1 MSDRNRWWAYLGVLL
16 ALFLVSTNLTVIGTA
31 LPRIIAELEGFH
43 LYTWAFTA
51 FTLVSTITTP
61 IYGRLSDSIGRKRV
75 ILFGVL
81 LFSSASIAAGF
92 STSMPMLIALRALQG
107 AGGGALMSMT
117 FAVIADIF
125 PPKSRSRYQ
134 GYTGIVWGA
143 SSVVGPLM
151 GGLITDLIGWRWV
164 FFVNVPFAIVAL
176 VVLQRYLPTV
186 PRQPGVP
193 LDLPSVGLL
202 TSGMLLTMLA
212 LSAWGEGAA
221 LGGTVGVAL
230 LAGVTLLGA
239 FIAWQ
244 NRAVEPLIPPQLM
257 RERTILLA
265 NISGLLISAGLFAAT
280 IYLPLFVQ
288 AVAGESAAASGF
300 ALAPLLLGMILSGS
314 LAGVLASRNG
324 RYRRYIIAGLI
335 IASGSFAVAATFD
348 SSTPLGVVAAGML
361 LLGIGLGPTNALF
374 LVAAQAAAP
383 KTLLGTVT
391 SSNQFFRQVG
401 GTLAL
406 ALFGALMAQQAAL
419 TFESDIKPLLS
430 DTPPEVVAL
439 MATPE
444 LLTDPRLAAQAA
456 SELASLA
463 APGTFTAVV
472 TKWRQGVGEGISL
485 IYALSGALAVL
496 ALLAALLLPA
506 KQLSDEE
513 PDSQSTS

>member
-1 MSDRNRWWAYLGVLL
+1 
-16 ALFLVSTNLTVIGTA
+16 
-31 LPRIIAELEGFH
+31 
-43 LYTWAFTA
+43 
-51 FTLVSTITTP
+51 
-61 IYGRLSDSIGRKRV
+61 
-75 ILFGVL
+75 
-81 LFSSASIAAGF
+81 
-92 STSMPMLIALRALQG
+92 
-107 AGGGALMSMT
+107 
-117 FAVIADIF
+117 
-125 PPKSRSRYQ
+125 
-134 GYTGIVWGA
+134 
-143 SSVVGPLM
+143 
-151 GGLITDLIGWRWV
+151 
-164 FFVNVPFAIVAL
+164 
-176 VVLQRYLPTV
+176 
-186 PRQPGVP
+186 
-193 LDLPSVGLL
+193 
-202 TSGMLLTMLA
+202 
-212 LSAWGEGAA
+212 
-221 LGGTVGVAL
+221 
-230 LAGVTLLGA
+230 
-239 FIAWQ
+239 
-244 NRAVEPLIPPQLM
+244 
-257 RERTILLA
+257 
-265 NISGLLISAGLFAAT
+265 
-280 IYLPLFVQ
+280 
-288 AVAGESAAASGF
+288 
-300 ALAPLLLGMILSGS
+300 MILSGS